1 LQLANS
7 FVNNKIPS
15 YHCQMGET
23 KQRGVGTVEVT
34 MQILEAMLSS
44 NAAQPLKDI
53 AQRSGISAA
62 RIHPYMV
69 SLIKSGLVEQVPG
82 SAHYDLGPLALRLGV
97 ASLQRLDPVRIAVPF
112 AQALASKI
120 AHTVAL
126 AVWSNSQALIVHIE
140 EALTP
145 IRVTLRHGSVMS
157 LSQTATGLLFAAHLE
172 RDELAKVLKLEQK
185 ESRLTERLPLG
196 FLDRP
201 RLTHSALTARLREIK
216 AAGIATVADT
226 ALQGLG
232 ALSVPVFDH
241 TGKMVLAITSIGLS
255 ATLNTQPDALPALE
269 LLKAARSI
277 SARLG
282 VNAPASLSS

>member
-1 LQLANS
+1 MLEN
-7 FVNNKIPS
+7 
-15 YHCQMGET
+15 
-23 KQRGVGTVEVT
+23 KQRGVGAVEVT
-34 MQILEAMLSS
+34 TQILEAMLTS
-44 NAAQPLKDI
+44 NVAQPLKEI
-53 AQRSGISAA
+53 ALHSGISAA

-69 SLIKSGLVEQVPG
+69 SLIKSGMVEQDPSSG
-82 SAHYDLGPLALRLGV
+82 HYDLGPMALRLGV
-97 ASLQRLDPVRIAVPF
+97 ASLQRLDHVRIAVPF
-112 AQALASKI
+112 AQALARSI

-157 LSQTATGLLFAAHLE
+157 LSQTATGLLFAAHLSA
-172 RDELAKVLKLEQK
+172 DELDTVLNLEQQASSFK
-185 ESRLTERLPLG
+185 ERLPLG

-201 RLTHSALTARLREIK
+201 RLARSRLRSQLAEIRQ
-216 AAGIATVADT
+216 AGIATVADT

-241 TGKMVLAITSIGLS
+241 TGKMVLALTSIGLS
-255 ATLNTQPDALPALE
+255 ATLNTQLSAKPALE
-269 LLKAARSI
+269 LREAAQKI

-282 VNAPASLSS
+282 VKTTSTMSTCPI

>member
-1 LQLANS
+1 
-7 FVNNKIPS
+7 
-15 YHCQMGET
+15 MRET

-44 NAAQPLKDI
+44 NSAQALKDI

-112 AQALASKI
+112 AQALASNI

-172 RDELAKVLKLEQK
+172 REELAKVLKLEQK
-185 ESRLTERLPLG
+185 ESRFKERLPLG

-201 RLTHSALTARLREIK
+201 SLSQSALTARLREIK
-216 AAGIATVADT
+216 AAGIAAVADT

-232 ALSVPVFDH
+232 AISVPVFDH

-255 ATLNTQPDALPALE
+255 ATLNTQPDAQPALE
-269 LLKAARSI
+269 LLKAAHSI

-282 VNAPASLSS
+282 VKAPASLSS

>member
-1 LQLANS
+1 MS
-7 FVNNKIPS
+7 
-15 YHCQMGET
+15 ET

-34 MQILEAMLSS
+34 MQILEAMLTS

-62 RIHPYMV
+62 RLHPYMV
-69 SLIKSGLVEQVPG
+69 SLIKAGLVEQVAG

-97 ASLQRLDPVRIAVPF
+97 ASLQRLDAVRVAVPF
-112 AQALASKI
+112 AQALARNI

-157 LSQTATGLLFAAHLE
+157 LTQTATGLLFAAHLE
-172 RDELAKVLKLEQK
+172 GDELAKVLGLEQT
-185 ESRLTERLPLG
+185 ESQFKERLPLG

-201 RLTHSALTARLREIK
+201 RLPHKALIERLRDIK
-216 AAGIATVADT
+216 DAGIATVADT
-226 ALQGLG
+226 ALHGLG

-241 TGKMVLAITSIGLS
+241 SGKMVLALTSIGLS
-255 ATLNTQPDALPALE
+255 ATLNTQPDAQPALE
-269 LLKAARSI
+269 LRAAARSI

-282 VNAPASLSS
+282 VKAPASLPS

>member
-1 LQLANS
+1 MVEN
-7 FVNNKIPS
+7 
-15 YHCQMGET
+15 

-34 MQILEAMLSS
+34 SKILEAMLRS
-44 NAAQPLKDI
+44 NFAQPLKDI
-53 AQRSGISAA
+53 ATLSGISAA

-69 SLIKSGLVEQVPG
+69 SLIKSGMVEQDPDSG
-82 SAHYDLGPLALRLGV
+82 HYDLGPMALRLGV

-112 AQALASKI
+112 AQTLARSI

-157 LSQTATGLLFAAHLE
+157 LTQTATGLLFAAHLPS
-172 RDELAKVLKLEQK
+172 DEIKAVLDFEQRENK
-185 ESRLTERLPLG
+185 FKERLPIG

-201 RLTHSALTARLREIK
+201 RLSRTNLLARLAEIK
-216 AAGIATVADT
+216 SAGIATVADT
-226 ALQGLG
+226 AIQGLG

-241 TGKMVLAITSIGLS
+241 TGQMVLALTSIGLS
-255 ATLNTQPDALPALE
+255 ATLNTHTDALPALE
-269 LLKAARSI
+269 LRQAAKSI

-282 VNAPASLSS
+282 LKNAPPNSLRKN